1 MSKNIIWFSLR
12 LTFFIV
18 TGILYALLASINPA
32 PVFNILL
39 LLGLAALIWL
49 SAKEINMKQQQFV
62 FVCVIS
68 IILSYIILGIK
79 STFFI
84 AHFNE
89 MYLGEAS
96 SLFPNNWMINSSK
109 ALIFPSIWFEK
120 VMFAFSYEVQTFKIG
135 SVEISLGLFGTKIL
149 KISELI
155 SSLLFISYQIKKLST
170 FNNNLFFLVENITS
184 KILSSDKKITI
195 LEALKTTYVSLTKSY

>member
-12 LTFFIV
+12 LTFFIA

-62 FVCVIS
+62 FVCIIS

-109 ALIFPSIWFEK
+109 ALIFPTIWFEK

-135 SVEISLGLFGTKIL
+135 SVEMSLGLFGTKIL

-155 SSLLFISYQIKKLST
+155 SLYAFYYLANKKAI
-170 FNNNLFFLVENITS
+170 NN
-184 KILSSDKKITI
+184 
-195 LEALKTTYVSLTKSY
+195 

>member
-18 TGILYALLASINPA
+18 TGILYALVASINPA

-49 SAKEINMKQQQFV
+49 SAKEIRMKKQQFV
-62 FVCVIS
+62 FVCVLT

-79 STFFI
+79 SSLFI

-89 MYLGEAS
+89 IYLGETAD
-96 SLFPNNWMINSSK
+96 LFPEDWIMTMFKSIV
-109 ALIFPSIWFEK
+109 FPSVWFEK
-120 VMFAFSYEVQTFKIG
+120 VGFAFSFEIQTFKIG
-135 SVEISLGLFGTKIL
+135 SFVFSLGLTGTKIL
-149 KISELI
+149 KVSELI
-155 SSLLFISYQIKKLST
+155 SLCAFYYLAEKRAI
-170 FNNNLFFLVENITS
+170 NN
-184 KILSSDKKITI
+184 
-195 LEALKTTYVSLTKSY
+195 

>member
-1 MSKNIIWFSLR
+1 MSKNIIWFALR

-18 TGILYALLASINPA
+18 TGILYALVASINPA

-49 SAKEINMKQQQFV
+49 SAKEIKMKQQQFV
-62 FVCVIS
+62 FVCIIS

-109 ALIFPSIWFEK
+109 AVIFPSIWFEK

-135 SVEISLGLFGTKIL
+135 SVEMSLGLFGTKIL
-149 KISELI
+149 KISELM
-155 SSLLFISYQIKKLST
+155 LLCFISFIASKK
-170 FNNNLFFLVENITS
+170 VINI
-184 KILSSDKKITI
+184 
-195 LEALKTTYVSLTKSY
+195 

>member
-18 TGILYALLASINPA
+18 IGILYALLASINPA
-32 PVFNILL
+32 PVFNIFL

-49 SAKEINMKQQQFV
+49 SAKEINLKPQQFV
-62 FVCVIS
+62 FVFIIS
-68 IILSYIILGIK
+68 VILSYIILGIK

-84 AHFNE
+84 AHFNQ

-135 SVEISLGLFGTKIL
+135 SVEMSLGLFGTKIL
-149 KISELI
+149 KISELM
-155 SSLLFISYQIKKLST
+155 LLCFISFIASKK
-170 FNNNLFFLVENITS
+170 VINI
-184 KILSSDKKITI
+184 
-195 LEALKTTYVSLTKSY
+195 

>member
-18 TGILYALLASINPA
+18 TGILYALLASINTA
-32 PVFNILL
+32 PVFNIFL

-49 SAKEINMKQQQFV
+49 SAKEIKMKQQLFV

-109 ALIFPSIWFEK
+109 ALIFPSICFEK
-120 VMFAFSYEVQTFKIG
+120 VMFACSYEVQTFKIG
-135 SVEISLGLFGTKIL
+135 SIEISLGLLGTKIL
-149 KISELI
+149 KISELMVLCFISFI
-155 SSLLFISYQIKKLST
+155 SSKK
-170 FNNNLFFLVENITS
+170 VINI
-184 KILSSDKKITI
+184 
-195 LEALKTTYVSLTKSY
+195 

>member
-18 TGILYALLASINPA
+18 IGILYALIASINPA

-49 SAKEINMKQQQFV
+49 SAKEIKMKQQQFV

-109 ALIFPSIWFEK
+109 ALIFPTIWFEK

-135 SVEISLGLFGTKIL
+135 SVEMSLGLFGTKIL
-149 KISELI
+149 KISELMVLCFISFI
-155 SSLLFISYQIKKLST
+155 SSKK
-170 FNNNLFFLVENITS
+170 VINI
-184 KILSSDKKITI
+184 
-195 LEALKTTYVSLTKSY
+195 

>member
-18 TGILYALLASINPA
+18 IGILYALLASINPA
-32 PVFNILL
+32 PVFNIFL

-49 SAKEINMKQQQFV
+49 SAKEIKMKQQQFV
-62 FVCVIS
+62 FVCIIS

-135 SVEISLGLFGTKIL
+135 SVEINLGLFGTKVL
-149 KISELI
+149 KISELMA
-155 SSLLFISYQIKKLST
+155 LWFIYFIASKK
-170 FNNNLFFLVENITS
+170 VINI
-184 KILSSDKKITI
+184 
-195 LEALKTTYVSLTKSY
+195 

>member
-32 PVFNILL
+32 PFFNILL

-62 FVCVIS
+62 FVCIIS

-109 ALIFPSIWFEK
+109 TLIFPSIWFEK

-135 SVEISLGLFGTKIL
+135 SVEMSLGLFGTKIL
-149 KISELI
+149 KISELMVLCFISFI
-155 SSLLFISYQIKKLST
+155 SSKK
-170 FNNNLFFLVENITS
+170 VINI
-184 KILSSDKKITI
+184 
-195 LEALKTTYVSLTKSY
+195 

>member
-18 TGILYALLASINPA
+18 IGILYALLASINPA

-49 SAKEINMKQQQFV
+49 SAKEIKMKKQQFV

-68 IILSYIILGIK
+68 IVISYIILGIK

-84 AHFNE
+84 AYFNE

-135 SVEISLGLFGTKIL
+135 SVEMSLGLFGTKIL

-155 SSLLFISYQIKKLST
+155 SLYAFYYLANKKAI
-170 FNNNLFFLVENITS
+170 NN
-184 KILSSDKKITI
+184 
-195 LEALKTTYVSLTKSY
+195 